1 MDKFIGN
8 SFKNK
13 KDFINYLVKFVILLA
28 LSIGLVFLLL
38 NYNNPVSIDSP
49 SYGKIVERRLDSII
63 AMAIASVCQVLSTI
77 TFQTISNN
85 RIITPSLLGFE
96 SVYEAIHTFL
106 IFIFGIT
113 SFLAFTSYGA
123 FLIQI
128 ALMVGLCLLLYGFM
142 LRGRRANIHYMLLVG
157 IIIGTGLRS
166 LSLFMRKL
174 LSPAEFDILQ
184 ARLFAS
190 VNNADSSYFKLAIP
204 IVFIASLVLFL
215 NSKYLNVLSLGKD
228 VSINLGLNYNKLSIL
243 ALVIVSILMAVSTAL
258 VGPMTF
264 FGFLAASL
272 SYEICKSYDHKFIF
286 AMGILIGFSILT
298 FAYFIMNHVFPAQG
312 VVNIIIEFFG
322 GILFLLM
329 LLRKESV

>member
-1 MDKFIGN
+1 MDKLMGN
-8 SFKNK
+8 SFKNRE
-13 KDFINYLVKFVILLA
+13 DFINYLLKFVILLL
-28 LSIGLVFLLL
+28 LSIGLIYLLL
-38 NYNNPVSIDSP
+38 NYNNPVSINSP
-49 SYGKIVERRLDSII
+49 SYGRIVKRRLDAVIT
-63 AMAIASVCQVLSTI
+63 MAIAAVCQVLSTI

-106 IFIFGIT
+106 IFVFGIK
-113 SFLAFTSYGA
+113 SFLAFTSIRA

-128 ALMVGLCLLLYGFM
+128 VLMVVLCLLLYGFM
-142 LRGRRANIHYMLLVG
+142 LRGKRANFHYMLLVG
-157 IIIGTGLRS
+157 IVIGTGLRS
-166 LSLFMRKL
+166 LSLFIRKL

-190 VNNADSSYFKLAIP
+190 VNNSDSSYFKLAFP
-204 IVFIASLVLFL
+204 IVFIVSLILFF

-228 VSINLGLNYNKLSIL
+228 VSINLGLDYNKLSIL
-243 ALVIVSILMAVSTAL
+243 SLVIVSILMAISTAL

-272 SYEICKSYDHKFIF
+272 TYEICKSYDHKFIF
-286 AMGILIGFSILT
+286 AMGILLAFSILT

-322 GILFLLM
+322 GILFLIM

>member
-8 SFKNK
+8 SFKNRE
-13 KDFINYLVKFVILLA
+13 DFRNYLLKFVILLL
-28 LSIGLVFLLL
+28 LSVGLIYLLL
-38 NYNNPVSIDSP
+38 NYNNPVSINSP
-49 SYGKIVERRLDSII
+49 SYGRIVKRRLDAVIT
-63 AMAIASVCQVLSTI
+63 MAIAAVCQVLSTI

-106 IFIFGIT
+106 IFVFGIK
-113 SFLAFTSYGA
+113 SFLAFTSIRA

-128 ALMVGLCLLLYGFM
+128 VLMVVLCFLLYGFM
-142 LRGRRANIHYMLLVG
+142 LRGKRANFHYMLLVG
-157 IIIGTGLRS
+157 IVIGTGLRS
-166 LSLFMRKL
+166 LSLFIRKL

-190 VNNADSSYFKLAIP
+190 VNNSDSSYFKLAFP
-204 IVFIASLVLFL
+204 IVFIVSLILFF

-228 VSINLGLNYNKLSIL
+228 VSINLGLDYNKLSIL
-243 ALVIVSILMAVSTAL
+243 SLVIVSILMAISTAL

-272 SYEICKSYDHKFIF
+272 TYEICKSYDHKFIF
-286 AMGILIGFSILT
+286 AMGILLAFSVLT

-322 GILFLLM
+322 GILFLIM
-329 LLRKESV
+329 LLRKELV

>member
-1 MDKFIGN
+1 MDKFIEN
-8 SFKNK
+8 SFKNRE
-13 KDFINYLVKFVILLA
+13 DFINYLLKFVILLL
-28 LSIGLVFLLL
+28 LSIGLVYLLL
-38 NYNNPVSIDSP
+38 NYNNPVSINSP
-49 SYGKIVERRLDSII
+49 SYGRIVKRRLDAVI
-63 AMAIASVCQVLSTI
+63 AMAIAAVCQVLSTI

-106 IFIFGIT
+106 IFVFGIK
-113 SFLAFTSYGA
+113 SFLDFTSIRA

-128 ALMVGLCLLLYGFM
+128 VLMVVLCLLLYGFM
-142 LRGRRANIHYMLLVG
+142 LSGKRANFHYMLLVG
-157 IIIGTGLRS
+157 IVIGTGLRS
-166 LSLFMRKL
+166 LSLFIRKL

-190 VNNADSSYFKLAIP
+190 VNNSDSSYFKLALP
-204 IVFIASLVLFL
+204 IVFIVSLILFF

-228 VSINLGLNYNKLSIL
+228 VSINLGLDYNKLSIL
-243 ALVIVSILMAVSTAL
+243 SLVIVSILMAISTAL

-272 SYEICKSYDHKFIF
+272 TYEICKSYDHKFIF
-286 AMGILIGFSILT
+286 AMGILLAFSILT

-322 GILFLLM
+322 GILFLIM

>member
-1 MDKFIGN
+1 MDKLIGN
-8 SFKNK
+8 SFKNRE
-13 KDFINYLVKFVILLA
+13 DFINYLLKFVILLL
-28 LSIGLVFLLL
+28 LSIGLIYLLL
-38 NYNNPVSIDSP
+38 NYNNPVSINSP
-49 SYGKIVERRLDSII
+49 SYGRIVKRRLDAVI
-63 AMAIASVCQVLSTI
+63 AMAIAAVCQVLSTI

-106 IFIFGIT
+106 IFVFGIK
-113 SFLAFTSYGA
+113 SFLAFTSIRA

-128 ALMVGLCLLLYGFM
+128 VLMVVLCLLLYGFM
-142 LRGRRANIHYMLLVG
+142 LRGKRANFHYMLLVG
-157 IIIGTGLRS
+157 IVIGTGLRS
-166 LSLFMRKL
+166 LSLFIRKL

-190 VNNADSSYFKLAIP
+190 VNNSDSSYFKLAFP
-204 IVFIASLVLFL
+204 IVFIVSLILFF

-228 VSINLGLNYNKLSIL
+228 VSINLGLDYNKLSIL
-243 ALVIVSILMAVSTAL
+243 SLVIVSILMAISTAL

-272 SYEICKSYDHKFIF
+272 TYEICKSYDHKFIF
-286 AMGILIGFSILT
+286 AMGILLAFSILT

-322 GILFLLM
+322 GILFLIM

>member
-1 MDKFIGN
+1 M
-8 SFKNK
+8 
-13 KDFINYLVKFVILLA
+13 
-28 LSIGLVFLLL
+28 
-38 NYNNPVSIDSP
+38 
-49 SYGKIVERRLDSII
+49 
-63 AMAIASVCQVLSTI
+63 C
-77 TFQTISNN
+77 
-85 RIITPSLLGFE
+85 
-96 SVYEAIHTFL
+96 
-106 IFIFGIT
+106 
-113 SFLAFTSYGA
+113 
-123 FLIQI
+123 
-128 ALMVGLCLLLYGFM
+128 
-142 LRGRRANIHYMLLVG
+142 
-157 IIIGTGLRS
+157 
-166 LSLFMRKL
+166 
-174 LSPAEFDILQ
+174 
-184 ARLFAS
+184 
-190 VNNADSSYFKLAIP
+190 SSDLP

>member
-8 SFKNK
+8 SFKNRE
-13 KDFINYLVKFVILLA
+13 DFRNYLLKFVILLL
-28 LSIGLVFLLL
+28 LSIGLIYLLL
-38 NYNNPVSIDSP
+38 NYNNPVFINSP
-49 SYGKIVERRLDSII
+49 SYGRIVKRRLDAVI
-63 AMAIASVCQVLSTI
+63 AMAIAAVCQVLSTI

-106 IFIFGIT
+106 IFVFGIK
-113 SFLAFTSYGA
+113 SFLAFTSIRA

-128 ALMVGLCLLLYGFM
+128 VLMVVLCLLLYGFM
-142 LRGRRANIHYMLLVG
+142 LRGKRANFHYMLLVG
-157 IIIGTGLRS
+157 IVIGTGLRS
-166 LSLFMRKL
+166 LSLFIRKL

-190 VNNADSSYFKLAIP
+190 VNNSDSSYFKLAFP
-204 IVFIASLVLFL
+204 IVFIVSLILFF

-228 VSINLGLNYNKLSIL
+228 VSINLGLDYNKLSIL
-243 ALVIVSILMAVSTAL
+243 SLVIVSILMAISTAL

-272 SYEICKSYDHKFIF
+272 TYEICKSYDHKFIF
-286 AMGILIGFSILT
+286 AMGILLAFSILT

-322 GILFLLM
+322 GILFLIM